1 MHACIE
7 RIEFIKNPTE
17 NCRLFGCWCRIKFFI
32 ITAGVLVQT
41 SMNKMFAKTKFKILN
56 AF

>member
-7 RIEFIKNPTE
+7 KDQFIKNPTE
-17 NCRLFGCWCRIKFFI
+17 ISSAPAFFI
-32 ITAGVLVQT
+32 ISVGVFVQT